1 MEGLKDRAAC
11 VRRVAVLGWAKLHN
25 LQTISEIGRADV
37 ACACFSVFLS
47 HCFMFDCHSISVPDN
62 NLRGLVVSL
71 A

>member
-37 ACACFSVFLS
+37 DVHLSAFLF
-47 HCFMFDCHSISVPDN
+47 HV
-62 NLRGLVVSL
+62 
-71 A
+71 